1 MTQSPTETQP
11 TAEKKEKERSGTPW
25 WALALGVFLL
35 FIILIFIYRLT
46 NKPQTPTTKTS
57 NGSKTSSESKTSV
70 CQAKVLKTKDD
81 GRVQAEISAVDNPQ
95 ALPAK
100 ESYSLDELKKLSY
113 GFKADE
119 GEKAYYAEAQLCKG
133 DEAVSKVKLKADNYL
148 KVGPKT
154 SGVAA
159 SKQNH
164 YNFVSHG
171 SDGTEYA
178 LIKEPGE
185 YTLYIYAS
193 DNGNDWYV
201 AKKYD
206 FQVK

>member
-1 MTQSPTETQP
+1 MTQSSQKTQP
-11 TAEKKEKERSGTPW
+11 TDEKKEKTGVPW
-25 WALALGVFLL
+25 WVLALGVFLL
-35 FIILIFIYRLT
+35 FIILVFIYRLT
-46 NKPQTPTTKTS
+46 NKPKAPTKETA
-57 NGSKTSSESKTSV
+57 GEQKTSV
-70 CQAKVLKTKDD
+70 CQAKILKTKDD
-81 GRVQAEISAVDNPQ
+81 GRVQAEISTVDNPQ

-113 GFKADE
+113 GFKANE
-119 GEKAYYAEAQLCKG
+119 GPKVYYAEAQLCKG

-185 YTLYIYAS
+185 YTLYVYAS
-193 DNGNDWYV
+193 DDGNDWYV